1 MSGGLASATS
11 QREVPVCKAGILL
24 LMWVYRC
31 LGQRVCRWLL
41 WGLVLVAYPFL
52 GHSRRASAVFLQ
64 QWRAYSGRQAC
75 SSFRH
80 ILTFAYTMA
89 DRMACRM
96 GLFGKERVR
105 ICTPEAAEE
114 LMGCYRRGQGV
125 FCIASHLGCFDM
137 LRVLFAAPVQEGGGE
152 IHVFMDV
159 AATEAFTRI
168 QSRYASRSDLFV
180 HAVQELGVGMSIL
193 MAQKLEAG
201 AIVVMA
207 GDRLWRAGQRAELRE
222 VFLGREA
229 AFPRGCFSWAA
240 ALQCPV
246 FTFCLAE
253 RGGMYDLRVRC
264 LAREGGAGAT
274 ASQLARDY
282 VQTLQEWCLLYPAN
296 WFNFYAYW
304 L

>member
-1 MSGGLASATS
+1 MSVGIASVATL
-11 QREVPVCKAGILL
+11 REVPVCKAGILL

-31 LGQRVCRWLL
+31 MGQRVCRC
-41 WGLVLVAYPFL
+41 LVWVLMLFAYPFL
-52 GHSRRASAVFLQ
+52 RHARRASAAFLK
-64 QWRAYSGRQAC
+64 QWRVYSGRRGC

-80 ILTFAYTMA
+80 LLTFAYTMA
-89 DRMACRM
+89 DRLACRM
-96 GLFGKERVR
+96 GVLGQERVR
-105 ICTPEAAEE
+105 VCTPEAADE

-137 LRVLFAAPVQEGGGE
+137 LRVLFAKPMQEGGGE
-152 IHVFMDV
+152 IHVFMDI
-159 AATEAFTRI
+159 AATEAFTRM

-193 MAQKLEAG
+193 MAQKLETG

-207 GDRLWRAGQRAELRE
+207 GDRLWREGQRAELRE
-222 VFLGREA
+222 EFLGREA
-229 AFPRGCFSWAA
+229 AFPRGCFSWAV

-253 RGGMYDLRVRC
+253 HGGMYDLHVRS
-264 LAREGGAGAT
+264 LVREGGCTT

-282 VQTLQEWCLLYPAN
+282 VHTLRDWCLLYPAN
-296 WFNFYAYW
+296 WFNFYSYW